1 MQNFYEN
8 LIFNLKFIKN
18 SQVASPISHITPF
31 PSWFST
37 FPTHSTISLSTNTSY
52 KSLFAPLPRNFSF
65 LFLFLSHLRVFVEVM
80 QTNLKFPYVKI
91 ILGIEFSLLPIF
103 FVFFLWCWWRKS
115 FFISVAFVCC
125 GNKFEKEWQLRVKLG
140 FKGLNFFKNNLR
152 IFTTILK
159 N

>member
-91 ILGIEFSLLPIF
+91 ILGIEFSLLPFF
-103 FVFFLWCWWRKS
+103 FVFFCDVDEEKVFS
-115 FFISVAFVCC
+115 FQSRLFVAVINLKRNGSC
-125 GNKFEKEWQLRVKLG
+125 GWN
-140 FKGLNFFKNNLR
+140 
-152 IFTTILK
+152 
-159 N
+159 